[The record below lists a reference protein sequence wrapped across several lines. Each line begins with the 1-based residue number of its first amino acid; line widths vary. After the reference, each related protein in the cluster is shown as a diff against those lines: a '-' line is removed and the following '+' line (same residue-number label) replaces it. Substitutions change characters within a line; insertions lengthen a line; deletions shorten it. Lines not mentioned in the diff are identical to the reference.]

1 MGGGVGWNLGA
12 GMAVL
17 QHGVT
22 LKAGIALQGAGCG
35 SILNL
40 IDVRD
45 RVFALRISAAYLP
58 LAQLDRVHG
67 YEP

>member
-1 MGGGVGWNLGA
+1 
-12 GMAVL
+12 MAVL

-22 LKAGIALQGAGCG
+22 LRAGIALQGAGCG
-35 SILNL
+35 SILVL